1 MFLAKAL
8 TRVAQS
14 LAELNKYT
22 PPGGIDLQSF
32 DNPPAT
38 HLDALERDGF
48 VWGLSDCAM
57 TARQTAAERFRSM
70 ARSAVVHG
78 DVHLRNVLIRG
89 ESEVHLI
96 DYGKTSRS

>member
-22 PPGGIDLQSF
+22 PAPGIDLQSF
-32 DNPPAT
+32 VNPPAT
-38 HLDALERDGF
+38 HFDALERDGF

-57 TARQTAAERFRSM
+57 TARLAAAERFRNM

-89 ESEVHLI
+89 RE
-96 DYGKTSRS
+96 RSPPNRL